1 VELKKNYSVE
11 GMTCSSCAEG
21 IAKQLNKKGWQDVFV
36 SYNDAKVEVVLHN
49 ESDDKDVRNEITKL
63 GYTIVDNQ
71 PINAE
76 KTDTVLL
83 YFVVSAVLTIP
94 LLLHMFIGWHFLHLP
109 LVQFAL
115 STPVVIIGMLH
126 FGKSAWGSIKVM
138 HPNMDVLITMGA
150 LMAYVYSIIG
160 WLFFKDT
167 VHNYLFFETS
177 ATIITLVLLGNLIES
192 RSLKKTNSS
201 IVELLSLEPQ
211 RARKIVNAFSE
222 NEILEDITV
231 TQLKIQDLIHINEGD
246 LVPADG
252 VIYWGNAFIDESMI
266 TGESIP
272 AQKTE
277 NNKVIAGTLVLSGS
291 IKVLVEQVGHQT
303 ILSNMIELIKKSTQI
318 KPKIQLWGDKVSE
331 VFVPIVLVISIAT
344 FFISHFIFDIPSRI
358 AIMNSIAVL
367 VISCP
372 CAMGL
377 ATPTA
382 VSVGVG
388 KAAKEGILIK
398 SGEVIE
404 RLQQIDT
411 IIFDKTGT
419 LTKGDFKIEKITYLA
434 DELLV
439 NYILSEL
446 EKYSSHPLA
455 TTITKHVKYTGL
467 PLVKFKQIEEIKG
480 IGIKAIDNDNNIY
493 QVGSKLILKTE
504 DQSNDSQVYVT
515 KNNELLA
522 SVNFKDTIRE
532 NAKDVIDYFK
542 QNGIKTVLLSGD
554 LNSKC
559 NNVGQELG
567 IDEIYGEQL
576 PHEKLEIVKN
586 YQETRK
592 VAMVG
597 DGINDAPA
605 LALAWVSIAI
615 GSGTQIAM
623 QTSDIILLNTKDFSS
638 IIKSHEISKNIIV
651 TIKQNLFWA
660 LIYNVIA
667 IPVAAFG
674 LLSPMIG
681 AMSMAF
687 SDVVV
692 IGNSLR
698 LKFKK

>member
-1 VELKKNYSVE
+1 MELKKNYSVE

-36 SYNDAKVEVVLHN
+36 SYNDSKVEVVLHN
-49 ESDDKDVRNEITKL
+49 ESDDKVVRNEITKL

-76 KTDTVLL
+76 KTDTVLV

-94 LLLHMFIGWHFLHLP
+94 LLLHMFIGWHFLQLP

-201 IVELLSLEPQ
+201 IVELLSLQPQ

-222 NEILEDITV
+222 NETLEDITV
-231 TQLKIQDLIHINEGD
+231 TQLKNQDLIHINEGD

-272 AQKTE
+272 TQKTE

-567 IDEIYGEQL
+567 IDEIYGEKL

-592 VAMVG
+592 VAMAG

-638 IIKSHEISKNIIV
+638 IIKSHEISKSIIV

>member
-1 VELKKNYSVE
+1 
-11 GMTCSSCAEG
+11 
-21 IAKQLNKKGWQDVFV
+21 
-36 SYNDAKVEVVLHN
+36 
-49 ESDDKDVRNEITKL
+49 
-63 GYTIVDNQ
+63 
-71 PINAE
+71 
-76 KTDTVLL
+76 
-83 YFVVSAVLTIP
+83 
-94 LLLHMFIGWHFLHLP
+94 
-109 LVQFAL
+109 
-115 STPVVIIGMLH
+115 
-126 FGKSAWGSIKVM
+126 
-138 HPNMDVLITMGA
+138 
-150 LMAYVYSIIG
+150 
-160 WLFFKDT
+160 
-167 VHNYLFFETS
+167 
-177 ATIITLVLLGNLIES
+177 VLLGNLIES

-201 IVELLSLEPQ
+201 IVELLSLQPQ

-222 NEILEDITV
+222 NETLEDITV

-576 PHEKLEIVKN
+576 PHEKLEMVKN

-638 IIKSHEISKNIIV
+638 IIKSHEISKSIIV

-667 IPVAAFG
+667 IPVASFG

>member
-21 IAKQLNKKGWQDVFV
+21 IAKQLSKKGWQEVFV

-49 ESDDKDVRNEITKL
+49 ESDDNDIRNEITKL
-63 GYTIVDNQ
+63 GYTIIDKQNLNVGKLD
-71 PINAE
+71 
-76 KTDTVLL
+76 KVLI
-83 YFVVSAVLTIP
+83 YFVISAILTIP
-94 LLLHMFIGWHFLHLP
+94 LLLHMFISWHFLHLP
-109 LVQFAL
+109 LVQFVL
-115 STPVVIIGMLH
+115 STPVVILGMLH

-138 HPNMDVLITMGA
+138 HPNMDVLITTGA
-150 LMAYVYSIIG
+150 LMAYVYSILG
-160 WLFFKDT
+160 WLFFKDV

-201 IVELLSLEPQ
+201 IAELLALQPQ
-211 RARKIVNAFSE
+211 KARRIINAFSE
-222 NEILEDITV
+222 NETAEDITV
-231 TQLKIQDLIHINEGD
+231 GQLKVQDLIQINEGD

-252 VIYWGNAFIDESMI
+252 VIYWGNAFVDESMI

-272 AQKTE
+272 SQKTE
-277 NNKVIAGTLVLSGS
+277 NNKVIAGTVVLSGS

-303 ILSNMIELIKKSTQI
+303 ILSNMIDLIKKSTQI

-331 VFVPIVLVISIAT
+331 VFVPIVLLISILT
-344 FFISHFIFDIPSRI
+344 FIVSHFVFDIATRI
-358 AIMNSIAVL
+358 ALMNSIAVL

-382 VSVGVG
+382 VAVGVG
-388 KAAKEGILIK
+388 KAAKEGLVIK
-398 SGEVIE
+398 SGDVIE

-419 LTKGDFKIEKITYLA
+419 LTKGDFKIEKITYLG

-455 TTITKHVKYTGL
+455 TTITKYIKYTGL

-480 IGIKAIDNDNNIY
+480 IGIKAIDNENNVY
-493 QVGSKLILKTE
+493 QVGSKIILKAE
-504 DQSNDSQVYVT
+504 DQSNESQVYVT
-515 KNNELLA
+515 KNNVLLA
-522 SVNFKDTIRE
+522 AVSFEDTIRE

-567 IDEIYGEQL
+567 IDEIFGERL
-576 PHEKLEIVKN
+576 PHEKLEVVKK

-623 QTSDIILLNTKDFSS
+623 QTSDIILLNTKDFRG
-638 IIKSHEISKNIIV
+638 IIKSHQISKSIIV

-660 LIYNVIA
+660 LVYNVIA

-698 LKFKK
+698 LKLKK

>member
-49 ESDDKDVRNEITKL
+49 ESDDIEVRNEITKL

-76 KTDTVLL
+76 KTDTVLV

-94 LLLHMFIGWHFLHLP
+94 LLLHMFIGWHFLQLP

-138 HPNMDVLITMGA
+138 HLNMDVLITMGA

-201 IVELLSLEPQ
+201 IVELLSLQPQ

-419 LTKGDFKIEKITYLA
+419 LTKGAFKIEKITYLA

-504 DQSNDSQVYVT
+504 DQSNESQVYVT

-638 IIKSHEISKNIIV
+638 IIKSHEISKSIIV

>member
-49 ESDDKDVRNEITKL
+49 ESDDIEVRNEITKL

-76 KTDTVLL
+76 KTDTVLV

-94 LLLHMFIGWHFLHLP
+94 LLLHMFIGWHFLQLP

-201 IVELLSLEPQ
+201 IVELLSLQPQ

-504 DQSNDSQVYVT
+504 DQSNESQVYVT

-638 IIKSHEISKNIIV
+638 IIKSHEISKSIIV

>member
-36 SYNDAKVEVVLHN
+36 SYNDSKVEVVLHN
-49 ESDDKDVRNEITKL
+49 ESDDKVVRNEITKL

-76 KTDTVLL
+76 KTDTVLV

-94 LLLHMFIGWHFLHLP
+94 LLLHMFIGWHFLQLP

-201 IVELLSLEPQ
+201 IVELLSLQPQ

-222 NEILEDITV
+222 NETLEDITV
-231 TQLKIQDLIHINEGD
+231 TQLKNQDLIHINEGD

-272 AQKTE
+272 TQKTE

-567 IDEIYGEQL
+567 IDEIYGEKL

-592 VAMVG
+592 VAMAG

-638 IIKSHEISKNIIV
+638 IIKSHEISKSIIV

>member
-1 VELKKNYSVE
+1 MELKKNYSVE

-49 ESDDKDVRNEITKL
+49 ESDDIEVRNEITKL

-76 KTDTVLL
+76 KTDTVLV

-94 LLLHMFIGWHFLHLP
+94 LLLHMFIGWHFLQLP

-138 HPNMDVLITMGA
+138 HLNMDVLITMGA

-201 IVELLSLEPQ
+201 IVELLSLQPQ

-504 DQSNDSQVYVT
+504 DQSNESQVYVT

-638 IIKSHEISKNIIV
+638 IIKSHEISKSIIV

>member
-1 VELKKNYSVE
+1 MELKKNYSVE

-49 ESDDKDVRNEITKL
+49 ESDDIEVRNEITKL

-76 KTDTVLL
+76 KTDTVLV

-94 LLLHMFIGWHFLHLP
+94 LLLHMFIGWHFLQLP

-201 IVELLSLEPQ
+201 IVELLSLQPQ

-504 DQSNDSQVYVT
+504 DQSNESQVYVT

-638 IIKSHEISKNIIV
+638 IIKSHEISKSIIV

>member
-1 VELKKNYSVE
+1 MELKKNYSVE

-36 SYNDAKVEVVLHN
+36 SYNDSKVEVVLHN
-49 ESDDKDVRNEITKL
+49 ESDDKEVRNEITKL

-76 KTDTVLL
+76 KTDTVLV

-94 LLLHMFIGWHFLHLP
+94 LLLHMFIGWHFLQLP

-138 HPNMDVLITMGA
+138 HLNMDVLITMGA

-201 IVELLSLEPQ
+201 IVELLSLQPQ

-222 NEILEDITV
+222 NETLEDITV

-344 FFISHFIFDIPSRI
+344 FFISHFIFDIATRI

-455 TTITKHVKYTGL
+455 TTITKHLKYTGL

-638 IIKSHEISKNIIV
+638 IIKSHEISKSIIV